1 MDKEKENIIKRYNEH
16 AKFMADIAIA
26 ILAGNKDVLDVNG
39 VKEIIA
45 LYLLIPYITTSQ
57 LETPGEGYIVPKI
70 TENFSDTISLKNLR
84 DAICHSFVTTEEKL
98 NDGSRHGDYLILDD
112 RASYNRTEHEK
123 LTTKSGITSIRIDYT
138 HKRLEEI
145 FKQIINT

>member
-1 MDKEKENIIKRYNEH
+1 MDKEKENRIKRYNEH
-16 AKFMADIAIA
+16 AKFMADIAVA
-26 ILAGNKDVLDVNG
+26 VLAGNKDVLDVNG

-98 NDGSRHGDYLILDD
+98 NDGSGHGDYLILDD

-123 LTTKSGITSIRIDYT
+123 LITKSGTTSIKIDYT

-145 FKQIINT
+145 FKQIIDT